1 MTFSAP
7 NENYTKFFNKFNDI
21 NTLEV
26 KDWNYNAIIGYFV
39 DKYLKQYSTQYKFK
53 YNNPAPSK
61 CFEVFQ
67 SKRLGLTLSSD
78 PVIQKQYID
87 WVFTNVIPNTK
98 RKITSISFLNREDV
112 QKQFK
117 ELYFKEQTISRSSQ
131 LSDSLKEMLKS
142 LGYNMSTY
150 GELTFF
156 SQTDE
161 FLKVKEQL
169 SSLLDLNIL
178 RTIK

>member
-1 MTFSAP
+1 MNFPSP
-7 NENYTKFFNKFNDI
+7 NDNYTKFFNKFNDI
-21 NTLEV
+21 NTLQT
-26 KDWNYNAIIGYFV
+26 KDWNHICIIAYFT
-39 DKYLKQYSTQYKFK
+39 DKYYKQYSTQYKFK

-78 PVIQKQYID
+78 PAIQKSYID
-87 WVFTNVIPNTK
+87 WVFEKVIPNTK
-98 RKITSISFLNREDV
+98 RKITSISFLNREDI

-117 ELYFKEQTISRSSQ
+117 DAYFKESIINRSS
-131 LSDSLKEMLKS
+131 SLPDDIKEILIS
-142 LGYNMSTY
+142 QGYNISTY
-150 GELTFF
+150 GELAFL

-161 FLKVKEQL
+161 FLKIKEQL
-169 SSLLDLNIL
+169 SSKLDLNIL